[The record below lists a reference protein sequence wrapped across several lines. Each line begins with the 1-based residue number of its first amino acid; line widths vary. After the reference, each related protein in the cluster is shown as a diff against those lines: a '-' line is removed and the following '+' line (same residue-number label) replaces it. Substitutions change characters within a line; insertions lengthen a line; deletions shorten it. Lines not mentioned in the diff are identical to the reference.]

1 MRGYGDTVTR
11 EHRQDEGVD
20 LTIVRSPARHA
31 RWRQQRVEPRSGRH
45 LRRERLLGL
54 SATIAHLTIT
64 GGYGGGIRVARTV
77 LTLNDSTV
85 TSNIGGRISSSNQSL
100 TLNNSTVG
108 ENVASSCA
116 GISGDNDSTVL
127 TNSTVTR
134 NIASSNG
141 GGSATAPSGEVRPT

>member
-1 MRGYGDTVTR
+1 M
-11 EHRQDEGVD
+11 
-20 LTIVRSPARHA
+20 
-31 RWRQQRVEPRSGRH
+31 
-45 LRRERLLGL
+45 
-54 SATIAHLTIT
+54 
-64 GGYGGGIRVARTV
+64 

-141 GGSATAPSGEVRPT
+141 GGSATAPSGKVRPSWNGSSAVDRNAATKAMSIRL